1 MKLEKILYSRYSW
14 IALMLACLSFI
25 MVGLYF
31 QEVKKLAPCFLCIN
45 QRMALI
51 VIMFGGLIGSIKPKN
66 KKIIGTGFFFWIL
79 GGIYGISAAIYQVY
93 LQKNPT
99 PDFSC
104 GPDMDYLIE
113 IKGRIEAF
121 RILLDSPGN
130 CSDVSWVFLG
140 FSIAEWMV
148 LIFSSF
154 LIVAFYFLKH
164 FVFIKI
170 K

>member
-1 MKLEKILYSRYSW
+1 MTIEKILYSRYSW
-14 IALMLACLSFI
+14 FALIIACFSFI

-51 VIMFGGLIGSIKPKN
+51 VIMFGGLIGVIKPKN
-66 KKIIGTGFFFWIL
+66 KKIMGLGFLFWIL

-93 LQKNPT
+93 LQKNPVSN
-99 PDFSC
+99 FSC
-104 GPDMDYLIE
+104 GPDIDYLIE

-121 RILLDSPGN
+121 KILLDSPGN
-130 CSDVSWVFLG
+130 CSEVSWVFMG
-140 FSIAEWMV
+140 VSIAEWMV
-148 LIFSSF
+148 LIFASF
-154 LIVAFYFLKH
+154 LIVSFYFLKH
-164 FVFIKI
+164 FIFK